1 MAGVL
6 KGIIEGGKAVGKKL
20 FGKNKKVSE
29 KVKTDL
35 SSYPTSKNIDDLI
48 AKEGD
53 PFVRGKLNSI
63 KDKIKKGTV
72 IGKDGNVIATP
83 TKERTA
89 KTIMNRHPGSYQLKK
104 DGGRM
109 GYKSG
114 SKGCKMATKG
124 KGRAYGQNS

>member
-1 MAGVL
+1 MSKLTAL
-6 KGIIEGGKAVGKKL
+6 KEFGKKL
-20 FGKNKKVSE
+20 FGKNKKVPE

-53 PFVRGKLNSI
+53 PFVRGKLLSI
-63 KDKIKKGTV
+63 KDKKKKGTV
-72 IGKDGNVIATP
+72 IGKDGNVIGTP

-109 GYKSG
+109 GYKDG
-114 SKGCKMATKG
+114 SKGCKLATKG

>member
-1 MAGVL
+1 MSKLTAL
-6 KGIIEGGKAVGKKL
+6 KEFGKKL
-20 FGKNKKVSE
+20 FGKNKKVPE

-53 PFVRGKLNSI
+53 PFVRGKLLSI
-63 KDKIKKGTV
+63 KDKKKKGTV
-72 IGKDGNVIATP
+72 IGKDGNVIGTP

-109 GYKSG
+109 GYKDG
-114 SKGCKMATKG
+114 SKCKMAKKG

>member
-1 MAGVL
+1 MS
-6 KGIIEGGKAVGKKL
+6 IIATAKAVGKKL
-20 FGKNKKVSE
+20 FGKKKPTKTE
-29 KVKTDL
+29 IKTDL
-35 SSYPTSKNIDDLI
+35 SSYPTSKNIDNLI

-53 PFVRGKLNSI
+53 PFVRGRLNSI
-63 KDKIKKGTV
+63 KDKMKKGTV
-72 IGKDGNVIATP
+72 IGRDGNVIATP

-109 GYKSG
+109 GYKNG
-114 SKGCKMATKG
+114 SKCKLATKG

>member
-1 MAGVL
+1 MSKLTAL
-6 KGIIEGGKAVGKKL
+6 KEFGKKL
-20 FGKNKKVSE
+20 FGKNKKVPE

-53 PFVRGKLNSI
+53 PFVRGKLLSI
-63 KDKIKKGTV
+63 KDKKKKGTV
-72 IGKDGNVIATP
+72 IGKDGNVIGTP

-109 GYKSG
+109 GYKDG
-114 SKGCKMATKG
+114 SKGCKLATKG
-124 KGRAYGQNS
+124 KGRAYGNNS

>member
-1 MAGVL
+1 MAGVI

-20 FGKNKKVSE
+20 FGKKKPTKTE
-29 KVKTDL
+29 TKTDL
-35 SSYPTSKNIDDLI
+35 SSYPTSKNIDNLI

-63 KDKIKKGTV
+63 KDKMKKGTV

-109 GYKSG
+109 GYKDG
-114 SKGCKMATKG
+114 SKGCGKANKG